1 MSKLLPSEKRY
12 NDYVT
17 LFSTSNDDRVKKW
30 LHEMYNVNASNR
42 NVCTDLKKINVEDL
56 PHALTGAMFKSTEN
70 KEWNNFFADV
80 NAHFKNT
87 VFSKESTPREYNV
100 LQRLS
105 GACFSS
111 NPVDKLVFSILNN
124 LKKGVLATIKPSFGG
139 PRPNNESV
147 SVNFGDV
154 DIVDVTFDGDA
165 TVFKNGSAGT
175 RLTYFNFVTLNSYIV
190 KRMLEESV
198 SHESVLPASK
208 NFFDDALSAKD
219 DYVRKDGMLM
229 KKDAS
234 QPNGLRHIGDED
246 IKKLTEQDKCFSSG
260 VTGQGG
266 ELTCQKYFID
276 CLEGKEDGI
285 AKCKNFL
292 LNHNFYNT
300 AHEEV
305 KNMLP
310 QVMVLTLKKFK
321 FNIVEKEVQ
330 VDRRRV
336 RLNMVETFG
345 EWVAGLKESD
355 GLSTDDIK
363 NIAGND
369 KLEMYLNA
377 IVSRVNANP
386 AIINPNYGGP
396 KGKLSYAVDPKTS
409 LLSRYGLK
417 QHEPTSILS
426 SAFRLGNLVNPIILS
441 SAPAAS
447 RLVVIGTGNRQL
459 RGGAYS
465 NDVVRLSEAKEDDA
479 LQSWSLFNSHYLNI
493 VNRLKA
499 MGKEVSPADH
509 KQIVQLINNLR
520 ENEQKLIKAT
530 LYAEKYA
537 QLMEVYEQ
545 QDTNKVLSLDQLQKF
560 VDARNKYF
568 EKVTSRKNALTTII
582 ETVTEIASNGLNEDA
597 PSNRRGSANI
607 PSSFP

>member
-1 MSKLLPSEKRY
+1 MSNLLPSEKRY

-30 LHEMYNVNASNR
+30 LHEMYNVNASNQ
-42 NVCTDLKKINVEDL
+42 NVCNDLIKINGFTPPVVFTNTIFESGDI
-56 PHALTGAMFKSTEN
+56 E
-70 KEWNNFFADV
+70 EWKDFFADV
-80 NAHFKNT
+80 NAYLNKTEF
-87 VFSKESTPREYNV
+87 ERGTPEFNV
-100 LQRLS
+100 LLRLS
-105 GACFSS
+105 NGCKSQNQA
-111 NPVDKLVFSILNN
+111 DKLVYSILNN
-124 LKKGVLATIKPSFGG
+124 RKPNVFSSIRHSYGG
-139 PRPNNESV
+139 QFSKNVKFE
-147 SVNFGDV
+147 GV
-154 DIVDVTFDGDA
+154 DIVDVTFTA
-165 TVFKNGSAGT
+165 GSAFKGGKQT
-175 RLTYFNFVTLNSYIV
+175 PGKTHFNFKTLNSYIV

-260 VTGQGG
+260 VEKSGD
-266 ELTCQKYFID
+266 LTCQKYFIE
-276 CLEGKEDGI
+276 CLEGKDDSI

-292 LNHNFYNT
+292 LDHNFYKT

-321 FNIVEKEVQ
+321 FNVVEKEVQ
-330 VDRRRV
+330 VDRRKV

-345 EWVAGLKESD
+345 EWVAGLKPSND
-355 GLSTDDIK
+355 LTTGDIN

-369 KLEMYLNA
+369 KLRMYLDA

-396 KGKLSYAVDPKTS
+396 KGKLSYTVDPKTS

-441 SAPAAS
+441 SAPAAA
-447 RLVVIGTGNRQL
+447 RLVVVAGANRYQ

-479 LQSWSLFNSHYLNI
+479 LQSWSMFNSHYLNI

-499 MGKEVSPADH
+499 MHKEVSPADH
-509 KQIVQLINNLR
+509 KQILDLINNLR

-597 PSNRRGSANI
+597 SSNRRGSANI